1 MNPWPRHRLGQEKV
15 NPQRLSRPI
24 PWLHGLGKCLSCFAQ
39 AASCGNW
46 GDVSNCRVAFAHG
59 VSVTD
64 LPGLHGWHLTAQQ
77 PGDPGCVDVQTT

>member
-1 MNPWPRHRLGQEKV
+1 MNESLAEAQVRTGKGESSTPL
-15 NPQRLSRPI
+15 PI

-77 PGDPGCVDVQTT
+77 PGDPGCVHVQTT